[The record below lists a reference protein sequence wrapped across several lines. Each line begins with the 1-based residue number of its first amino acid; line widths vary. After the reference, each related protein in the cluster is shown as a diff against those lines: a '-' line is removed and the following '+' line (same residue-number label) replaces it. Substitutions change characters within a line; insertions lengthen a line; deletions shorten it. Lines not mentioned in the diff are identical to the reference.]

1 MMAEGSMTSVRP
13 DIDIRADIYEIVVH
27 YPPLAADRQYI
38 DVQVE
43 GGRVILSGNVSNP
56 INRRYLV
63 DRAAT
68 VPGVTAVDA
77 ERLADDISINIAAG
91 RLLPPGM
98 VAHSHHGTV
107 VLSGSLPEGIDLD
120 AVANRVAALPGVRRV
135 IVSLR

>member
-1 MMAEGSMTSVRP
+1 M
-13 DIDIRADIYEIVVH
+13 
-27 YPPLAADRQYI
+27 
-38 DVQVE
+38 
-43 GGRVILSGNVSNP
+43 SGNVSNP

-77 ERLADDISINIAAG
+77 ERLADDVSINIAAG
-91 RLLPPGM
+91 RLLPHGM

-107 VLSGSLPEGIDLD
+107 VLSGRLPEGIDLD
-120 AVANRVAALPGVRRV
+120 AVANRVAALPGVQRV